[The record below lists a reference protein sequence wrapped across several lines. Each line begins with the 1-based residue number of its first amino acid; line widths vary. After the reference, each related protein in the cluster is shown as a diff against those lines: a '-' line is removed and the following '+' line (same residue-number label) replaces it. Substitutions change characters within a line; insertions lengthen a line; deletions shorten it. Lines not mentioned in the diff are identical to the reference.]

1 MTIKIEDVTLE
12 IFSDSVKENINP
24 GRLKMG
30 LEELSDEE
38 IEKCYNIMYEGDING
53 KHDKFS

>member
-12 IFSDSVKENINP
+12 MFSESIKREINP

-30 LEELSDEE
+30 LEELTDEE
-38 IEKCYNIMYEGDING
+38 KEECYNIMYGRHVDV
-53 KHDKFS
+53 